1 MSNSSIWWV
10 EINIVN
16 NRTTRLRTDKIVEV
30 RDDFMSEGKGK
41 EKVPVVRIILEG
53 GNSVVAEGETMS
65 SLWARMQEAMQRK
78 FYICEAPARDNAE
91 PEADD
96 VQ

>member
-53 GNSVVAEGETMS
+53 GNSVVAEGETMA
-65 SLWARMQEAMQRK
+65 SLWQRMQDAMQRK
-78 FYICEAPARDNAE
+78 FYICEAPARAATE
-91 PEADD
+91 SGADD

>member
-16 NRTTRLRTDKIVEV
+16 NRTTRLRTDKIVEI

-41 EKVPVVRIILEG
+41 EKVPIVRIILEG
-53 GNSVVAEGETMS
+53 GNSVVAEGETMA
-65 SLWARMQEAMQRK
+65 SLWQRMQDAMQRK
-78 FYICEAPARDNAE
+78 FYMCEAPARDATE